1 MAIVADHKTLAA
13 MERKGF
19 IVRNGKGR
27 DRERHWTG
35 EMVPVITVAPGP
47 KLEQWYTPFEFNG
60 VMYRIKYFSG
70 CFKPFVVR
78 LNVPQPD
85 FV

>member
-60 VMYRIKYFSG
+60 VMYGFLVDRRNLCAFWSIWKG
-70 CFKPFVVR
+70 
-78 LNVPQPD
+78 L
-85 FV
+85 